1 MKNLRFTL
9 LLGLIFFFFGIFN
22 TQTINAQVL
31 DYSEYNGVVLDSN
44 TNDPLVSVSIK
55 LTNSNLGSITND
67 EGAFTIKVPNDR
79 GITSMEFSLLGYES
93 KTVPLSKLSS
103 GKNRIKLDMRVTELS
118 QVNIA
123 SFKSAK
129 ALVKAVFDK
138 KEQNNLNQSTV
149 MTAFYRETIKR
160 RNRNVSLTE
169 AVVNLY
175 KQPYSSGVK
184 DVVGLHKARKS
195 TDYRRLDTVALKLQ
209 GGPFSTLY
217 LDIMKYPEYIFTP
230 VTMDEYE
237 FSFGVP
243 STVNN
248 RPVYVVNFKQKP
260 EIDVPRY
267 FGSLFID
274 SETLALSSASYSLN
288 LVGMK
293 DSANNMFVKRKPRDI
308 DVTPLSA
315 SYKVDY
321 REKNGQWYYGYG
333 SVDLSFKVK
342 KRRKLFNS
350 IYTLSSEMAVTD
362 WEVNTTGVRLKGK
375 DRLKPT
381 VIMTDAVSGFRDP
394 DFWGPYNVIEPEKS
408 IESAINKIQRK
419 LRRNGTL

>member
-1 MKNLRFTL
+1 MKNLRYYIL
-9 LLGLIFFFFGIFN
+9 PGLVLFFGIIS
-22 TQTINAQVL
+22 TQIINAQVI
-31 DYSEYNGVVLDSN
+31 DYTEYSGVVTDSN
-44 TNDPLVSVSIK
+44 TNDPLISVSIK

-67 EGAFTIKVPNDR
+67 EGAFIIKVPNDR
-79 GITSMEFSLLGYES
+79 GITAIEFSLLGYES
-93 KTVPLSKLSS
+93 KSIPLSRLSS
-103 GKNRIKLDMRVTELS
+103 GKNRIKLNLKVTELS
-118 QVNIA
+118 QVNIS
-123 SFKSAK
+123 SFRNAK

-138 KEQNNLNQSTV
+138 KAQNNLNRASI

-175 KQPYSSGVK
+175 KEPYSSSVK

-237 FSFGVP
+237 FSFGDP
-243 STVNN
+243 TTINN
-248 RPVYVVNFKQKP
+248 KPVYVVNFKQKAV
-260 EIDVPRY
+260 INVPRY
-267 FGSLFID
+267 YGSFFID
-274 SETLALSSASYSLN
+274 AETLALRSASYSLK
-288 LVGMK
+288 LTGMK
-293 DSANNMFVKRKPRDI
+293 DSANKMFVKKKPRDI
-308 DVTPLSA
+308 DVTALSA

-321 REKNGQWYYGYG
+321 REKDGQWYYGYG
-333 SVDLSFKVK
+333 SVNLSFKVK

-350 IYTLSSEMAVTD
+350 VYTLASEMAVTD
-362 WEVNTTGVRLKGK
+362 WEENTTGVRLKGK

-381 VIMTDAVSGFRDP
+381 VIMTDAVSGFKDP

-408 IESAINKIQRK
+408 IESAIDKIQRK
-419 LRRNGTL
+419 LRRNGST

>member
-1 MKNLRFTL
+1 
-9 LLGLIFFFFGIFN
+9 
-22 TQTINAQVL
+22 
-31 DYSEYNGVVLDSN
+31 
-44 TNDPLVSVSIK
+44 
-55 LTNSNLGSITND
+55 
-67 EGAFTIKVPNDR
+67 
-79 GITSMEFSLLGYES
+79 
-93 KTVPLSKLSS
+93 
-103 GKNRIKLDMRVTELS
+103 
-118 QVNIA
+118 
-123 SFKSAK
+123 
-129 ALVKAVFDK
+129 
-138 KEQNNLNQSTV
+138 
-149 MTAFYRETIKR
+149 
-160 RNRNVSLTE
+160 
-169 AVVNLY
+169 
-175 KQPYSSGVK
+175 
-184 DVVGLHKARKS
+184 
-195 TDYRRLDTVALKLQ
+195 VALKLQ